1 MLILNYQKL
10 FAIFESF
17 ALSAVS
23 GRAGTRREHR
33 GGGVA
38 VATSCLTSCTH
49 SFGTNSLAPYTHTA
63 SHTGADSQVYYVW
76 LWPESMQHFN
86 MCVSWRTFAC
96 VREWK
101 GEHTGGVSRPAPIVY
116 GTAYNKPGH
125 GNIRRKHLLRFL
137 CPATE
142 FTMLIH
148 NAHPLRSTHLSLSHF
163 LSPSIS
169 LSLLLLLQVAGN
181 PLSSPLEAQPGF
193 KL

>member
-1 MLILNYQKL
+1 MHCLLCLAEQAQGGNIGEGAWQW
-10 FAIFESF
+10 
-17 ALSAVS
+17 
-23 GRAGTRREHR
+23 RRLVLQAAR
-33 GGGVA
+33 IP
-38 VATSCLTSCTH
+38 
-49 SFGTNSLAPYTHTA
+49 LAQIPWLLTHTQA
-63 SHTGADSQVYYVW
+63 QTHKFITSGCGQKVCNI
-76 LWPESMQHFN
+76 LI
-86 MCVSWRTFAC
+86 CVSAGAHLHVCGRG
-96 VREWK
+96 RERE

-137 CPATE
+137 CPAIE

-181 PLSSPLEAQPGF
+181 PLSSPLEAQPSF